1 MHILRGALL
10 GVMLF
15 TRVAWAEEP
24 CFCLKDAHDNWLKG
38 CRERLYGTAQQRT
51 PFCDDPTKGVPRRI
65 DTLQGWTRVLAEA
78 DGCAPCD
85 DNRPRGPS
93 GPRGDSATGAQHD
106 DASPGTRPAS
116 K

>member
-1 MHILRGALL
+1 MAHKMNEIKGMDETVQTKLAEAQITTTEQLL
-10 GVMLF
+10 EH
-15 TRVAWAEEP
+15 A
-24 CFCLKDAHDNWLKG
+24 
-38 CRERLYGTAQQRT
+38 GTAQQRT